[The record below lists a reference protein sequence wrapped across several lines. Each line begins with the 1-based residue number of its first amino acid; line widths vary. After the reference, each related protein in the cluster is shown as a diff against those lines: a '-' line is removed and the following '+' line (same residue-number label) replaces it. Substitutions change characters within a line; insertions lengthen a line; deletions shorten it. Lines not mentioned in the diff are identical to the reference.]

1 MDPTI
6 INILEKCDRC
16 LHKGDRNG
24 AKSWILTASTLF
36 ARNFTIQLKTLLL
49 YKSCDD
55 LVGARKYLEYIIR
68 EFPEEPELWNFLE
81 SIALTLLSLDP
92 PQDTFRDVFLQ
103 LPVDTQK
110 QALREAANKVEDL
123 MSKSQILLALMT
135 LFPETTSM
143 YGLEA
148 LDILAKGAS
157 TVNSDILIN
166 PFKKILVCDVIP
178 KLLACNDIIVDKP
191 IVRADQQQNI
201 SLKTGHFCQWL
212 ELSTNF
218 YTIGTEILFRKE
230 IDDAIFAENGW
241 TKLYELLCLIAKKCQ
256 WPEIVGNINLST
268 KQPPMVRWQALEEI
282 SNKKSLQVAIG
293 SFYIAVLL
301 FFQTAWE
308 YYENV
313 LRIEGDSVNS
323 YPAFLVIIAHPHT
336 EQLELKPA
344 AMEFD
349 VNKQFEVQEANIR
362 ECLMVASECWKFLHS
377 NETYKSEFQ
386 RIIQQWGIEEWHW
399 INLFLADMHT
409 YHLDFTQAI
418 DRIQYEEHRSKDTLK
433 KGLYWRIEI
442 QRNMCL
448 LERGCVDAA
457 GFGITKV
464 LKEILT
470 HCNCQYT
477 PPTIHRPSQRK
488 TAFSLLRTKTDDL
501 IPYVLH
507 LTIAIIDSKL
517 VNNNPNQTIL
527 GGLIVL
533 IQYAWHNQQQTFA
546 KVIELI
552 KSMGQLNYPNLIKYL
567 FNVDLLEEF
576 MCIMNEGKVK
586 LNILPKSTKQK
597 TKSNKEEFRIAMERQ
612 ISLSPGEV
620 GLILDTFLKEVG
632 LFALTTK
639 PTVKFE
645 MI

>member
-6 INILEKCDRC
+6 MNILDKCDRC
-16 LHKGDRNG
+16 LYKGDRNG

-36 ARNFTIQLKTLLL
+36 AGNFTIQLKTLFL

-55 LVGARKYLEYIIR
+55 LIGARKYLEYIIR
-68 EFPEEPELWNFLE
+68 EFPEEPELWEFLE
-81 SIALTLLSLDP
+81 GIALTLLSQDP
-92 PQDTFRDVFLQ
+92 PKDTFRDVFLQ
-103 LPVDTQK
+103 LPVETQK

-157 TVNSDILIN
+157 TVNTDVLIN
-166 PFKKILVCDVIP
+166 PFKKILVCDIIP

-191 IVRADQQQNI
+191 IIRAEQQQNI

-241 TKLYELLCLIAKKCQ
+241 SKLYELLCLIAKKCQ

-268 KQPPMVRWQALEEI
+268 KQQPMVRWQALEEI

-313 LRIEGDSVNS
+313 LRIAGDSTNS

-336 EQLELKPA
+336 DQLNLKPET
-344 AMEFD
+344 MEFD
-349 VNKQFEVQEANIR
+349 LNQSFEVQEARIR
-362 ECLMVASECWKFLHS
+362 ECLMAASKCWQFLHS
-377 NETYKSEFQ
+377 SETYKSEFQ

-409 YHLDFTQAI
+409 YHLNFTEALG
-418 DRIQYEEHRSKDTLK
+418 RLQYEESRNKDNLNK
-433 KGLYWRIEI
+433 ALAWRIEI
-442 QRNMCL
+442 QRNLCL
-448 LERGCVDAA
+448 LQRGGIDAA

-464 LKEILT
+464 LKDILN
-470 HCNCQYT
+470 HCNYQYC
-477 PPTIHRPSQRK
+477 PPAVYKASNRK
-488 TAFSLLRTKTDDL
+488 TTFSLLRTRSEDL
-501 IPYVLH
+501 IPYMVH

-517 VNNNPNQTIL
+517 VNVPNQTIL

-533 IQYAWHNQQQTFA
+533 IQYAWHNQQQTFT
-546 KVIELI
+546 KVIDLVR
-552 KSMGQLNYPNLIKYL
+552 SMEQFNYPNLIKYL
-567 FNVDLLEEF
+567 FNVDLLEEL
-576 MCIMNEGKVK
+576 MCIINEGKVK
-586 LNILPKSTKQK
+586 LNILPKSTRQK
-597 TKSNKEEFRIAMERQ
+597 TKSIKDELRNAIEKQ
-612 ISLSPGEV
+612 ISLSQSEV
-620 GLILDTFLKEVG
+620 GLILGTFLKEAE
-632 LFALTTK
+632 LYAAKTTIK
-639 PTVKFE
+639 YE
-645 MI
+645 MN